1 MNLTVLS
8 LSYSNTACS
17 TMFKQAKQVV
27 VATLS
32 LIIKVYT
39 MAHGSL
45 NLMSTQ
51 AGCRRTF

>member
-51 AGCRRTF
+51 VGCRRTF